1 MSALVERII
10 AARDRLRP
18 LRMQGEERVRNPAVE
33 ATEVMADAA
42 NFLAEAERRIG
53 QLEAALEIW
62 ATYAKFFDGQDDET
76 VLLIGNDD
84 AGWHEIFVRP
94 LRVAREALK

>member
-1 MSALVERII
+1 MSALVERLIGCRD
-10 AARDRLRP
+10 ALALVLQYATEDRATLKSARD
-18 LRMQGEERVRNPAVE
+18 A
-33 ATEVMADAA
+33 MADAA
-42 NFLAEAERRIG
+42 NFHTEAESRIG

-62 ATYAKFFDGQDDET
+62 ATYAKFFDDQGDET